1 MNNIYMKKKYSKRA
15 KGFSKLT
22 NNTRISRSQMKQL
35 SNAYDMII
43 NELSIHN
50 RDKLNKTMGKF
61 QTRFREK
68 LKSKKSKTKKVSKYK
83 SSEYY
88 KTLEEIPPPL
98 LNKILSNIYE
108 NFELKDDEAKNLLI
122 KTILA
127 SGVSNVFNKS
137 LDNIFQLNEIILKYC
152 KEGIK
157 YLKQIQNNSNYPSS
171 ADEEEREIIDSTFR
185 PIIQNLRNKMMD
197 VFYNLNRLLVM
208 RDEIVIQLNNILK
221 VINEKD
227 EDEDSK
233 IFRNFIDI
241 INIDYDEEFDK
252 AESYRNNSTYALNLK
267 IDNLKKELPDNIE
280 KVKKC
285 FERLLKTKLIFS
297 KTDDTTMYTH
307 RGKNYSIINIINN
320 FINAINITL
329 VDFEKFLESKK
340 KSQSKRI
347 SNTRTTSNQR

>member
-1 MNNIYMKKKYSKRA
+1 MKKKYSKRA

-43 NELSIHN
+43 NELSIDN

-127 SGVSNVFNKS
+127 SRVSNVFNKS

-157 YLKQIQNNSNYPSS
+157 Y
-171 ADEEEREIIDSTFR
+171 
-185 PIIQNLRNKMMD
+185 
-197 VFYNLNRLLVM
+197 
-208 RDEIVIQLNNILK
+208 
-221 VINEKD
+221 
-227 EDEDSK
+227 
-233 IFRNFIDI
+233 
-241 INIDYDEEFDK
+241 
-252 AESYRNNSTYALNLK
+252 
-267 IDNLKKELPDNIE
+267 
-280 KVKKC
+280 
-285 FERLLKTKLIFS
+285 
-297 KTDDTTMYTH
+297 
-307 RGKNYSIINIINN
+307 
-320 FINAINITL
+320 
-329 VDFEKFLESKK
+329 
-340 KSQSKRI
+340 
-347 SNTRTTSNQR
+347 